1 MIPRAVRAF
10 LLLSSPFLIVS
21 CVSPNSPV
29 LAATHDFG
37 TDAQNLASPVANPE
51 MPKAFFPEEGFEF
64 GRVLSGTA
72 VEHDFIV
79 RNAGSSP
86 LLIQKVSMTTPLL
99 ATEMPVEVAPSAE
112 GRIHFKLDT
121 TNLAGKFDGAIVVSL
136 NDATLPQVALS
147 FTGEIVPPIE
157 LSPAPAFFV
166 AGQRGHGGQAAIEIV
181 NHEWEP
187 LRIEKIEHRT
197 DRFTTQLETLSQ
209 GQRYRLNLNLRPD
222 GPSGRSAD
230 TIVISTSSKRMP
242 SLKVDANTYLYE
254 RVHTFPEVVALG
266 TLPADDASETGLT
279 LMIYQEGGQDFQVKL
294 STDVPDLSLKW
305 ERGPK
310 GDRYQAKIT
319 LIAAKIPPG
328 AIKGSIFV
336 DTNDP
341 QFSRLV
347 VPVFGQI
354 VRR

>member
-1 MIPRAVRAF
+1 M
-10 LLLSSPFLIVS
+10 
-21 CVSPNSPV
+21 
-29 LAATHDFG
+29 
-37 TDAQNLASPVANPE
+37 DAQNSAPLVANPE
-51 MPKAFFPEEGFEF
+51 VPKAFFPEERFEF
-64 GRVLSGTA
+64 GGVLSGTA

-79 RNAGSSP
+79 RNTGSSP

-112 GRIHFKLDT
+112 GRIRFKLDT

-136 NDATLPQVALS
+136 NDAALPQASLS

-197 DRFTTQLETLSQ
+197 DRFTTQLETLKR
-209 GQRYRLNLNLRPD
+209 GQLYRLTLTLKPD
-222 GPSGRSAD
+222 GPGDKASDAILI
-230 TIVISTSSKRMP
+230 TTSSKRMP
-242 SLKVDANTYLYE
+242 VLEVDANTYLYE
-254 RVHTFPEVVALG
+254 RVHAFPEVMDFG
-266 TLPADDASETGLT
+266 TLRVGGANGTALT
-279 LMIYQEGGQDFQVKL
+279 LMIYQEGGKDFQVKL
-294 STDVPDLSLKW
+294 STDVSALSLKW
-305 ERGPK
+305 ERGSK
-310 GDRYQAKIT
+310 GDRYEAKIG
-319 LIAAKIPPG
+319 LIAEKIPPG
-328 AIKGSIFV
+328 TIKGSIFV

-354 VRR
+354 ARR